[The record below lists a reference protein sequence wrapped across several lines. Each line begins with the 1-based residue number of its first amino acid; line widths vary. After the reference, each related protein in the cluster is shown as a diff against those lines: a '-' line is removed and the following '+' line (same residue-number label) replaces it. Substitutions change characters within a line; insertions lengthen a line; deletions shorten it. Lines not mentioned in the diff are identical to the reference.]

1 MKKKSAVKLS
11 AAAAAILLLSGC
23 AARSRAGEELQSGLL
38 LTLERQQRAAVHAG
52 LERLEALSAARERR
66 HDSIARED
74 LFADRGKEKGQR
86 RYKYVF
92 LGPEGTAGRLVI
104 PSAGISVAVNLPGE
118 DAQLTADEP
127 DSACWM
133 EYDYGQ
139 NPVIGDHVNQEF
151 SALSLVN
158 PGDTCTIVKSGRPY
172 EYRCVSVGYGSNIE
186 TDVLDSSGV
195 SIFQREE
202 NRLFLYTCANGWRYV
217 FISEWLC
224 EEDEPLH
231 QVTPPAAAAQ
241 IVFQDDEP
249 G

>member
-1 MKKKSAVKLS
+1 MAEDHGLRPMRNQLPGKPRAVG
-11 AAAAAILLLSGC
+11 I
-23 AARSRAGEELQSGLL
+23 GEM
-38 LTLERQQRAAVHAG
+38 A
-52 LERLEALSAARERR
+52 
-66 HDSIARED
+66 
-74 LFADRGKEKGQR
+74 
-86 RYKYVF
+86 
-92 LGPEGTAGRLVI
+92 
-104 PSAGISVAVNLPGE
+104 LPGE

-133 EYDYGQ
+133 EYGYGQ

-202 NRLFLYTCANGWRYV
+202 DKLFLYTCANGWRYV

-224 EEDEPLH
+224 EDDEPLH
-231 QVTPPAAAAQ
+231 QVTSPGSVAQ
-241 IVFQDDEP
+241 VVFQDDEP